1 MVPVP
6 MIFIWRFRMI
16 SFLTGALGLF
26 DSTVRAMMAEPL
38 MVFFLVFLLLV
49 AVTVL
54 FVSLASLSNSLHRR

>member
-1 MVPVP
+1 
-6 MIFIWRFRMI
+6 MI

-26 DSTVRAMMAEPL
+26 DSTVKAMMAEPL

-49 AVTVL
+49 AVTAL